1 MTLSKFDNV
10 IELVISFLEQDCIIN
25 PESYRKSGEDF
36 EPCVKRAVD
45 FALEEL
51 GLPDEVDYTPG
62 GHGFPDIVIVGA
74 DGNKYGIEVKS
85 SSSAGRSWRINGN
98 SILGST
104 RVPGIRK
111 NMIVFGKVRGAD
123 SLFRAKEY
131 EKCISNVV
139 VTHSPRYLID
149 LDIDDGNSFFDR
161 ANLSY
166 NDISESDQPIKMI
179 TDYFLSIGQTAWWLA
194 ESTPAAIQMFGN
206 LPVVQKGQ
214 LMGHAFVY
222 FPEIF
227 SNSGVKF
234 YRYMSWLASENSIV
248 DPALRDRFTAG
259 GRADVSLEHVIYE
272 KLPRIFTNL
281 HNYRKYVIDEIRN
294 ADSDKLND
302 AWNQIPAADL
312 NDRIRQWAIVV
323 AALIPDEGMEHLHK
337 EQMLIDIVT
346 DPIE

>member
-1 MTLSKFDNV
+1 
-10 IELVISFLEQDCIIN
+10 
-25 PESYRKSGEDF
+25 
-36 EPCVKRAVD
+36 
-45 FALEEL
+45 
-51 GLPDEVDYTPG
+51 
-62 GHGFPDIVIVGA
+62 
-74 DGNKYGIEVKS
+74 
-85 SSSAGRSWRINGN
+85 
-98 SILGST
+98 
-104 RVPGIRK
+104 
-111 NMIVFGKVRGAD
+111 MIVFGKVRGAD

-234 YRYMSWLASENSIV
+234 YRYMSWLASENSIFV
-248 DPALRDRFTAG
+248 NTQYHCSKIGFSIEQ
-259 GRADVSLEHVIYE
+259 GRNCGKFRTEIYLFYIRTVLKNIVI
-272 KLPRIFTNL
+272 
-281 HNYRKYVIDEIRN
+281 
-294 ADSDKLND
+294 
-302 AWNQIPAADL
+302 
-312 NDRIRQWAIVV
+312 
-323 AALIPDEGMEHLHK
+323 
-337 EQMLIDIVT
+337 
-346 DPIE
+346 

>member
-1 MTLSKFDNV
+1 MTLSEFDNV

-302 AWNQIPAADL
+302 AWNQIPDTDL